1 MPDEPLDDATD
12 GDVDHDPD
20 DADWASEIKRLRAA
34 RGDRLAEQLADETRK
49 EPPVE

>member
-1 MPDEPLDDATD
+1 MPDEPLEEATD
-12 GDVDHDPD
+12 ADGD

-34 RGDRLAEQLADETRK
+34 RGDRLAEQLADETRT